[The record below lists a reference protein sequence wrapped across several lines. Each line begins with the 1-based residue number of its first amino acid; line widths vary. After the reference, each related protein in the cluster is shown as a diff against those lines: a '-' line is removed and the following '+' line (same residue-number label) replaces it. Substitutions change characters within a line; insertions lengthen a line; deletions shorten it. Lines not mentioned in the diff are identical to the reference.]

1 MLTED
6 KNTTTTTVT
15 EETVETFEGLM
26 PEEEKALR
34 MLHGL
39 SEPDDHALQFAL
51 GANEDTAAK
60 LALME
65 KHLLDAFGWGEL
77 ETFQVDE
84 EHLDAKAKIIDAL
97 RDD

>member
-6 KNTTTTTVT
+6 KKTTTTTVT
-15 EETVETFEGLM
+15 EESVESFDGLT

-34 MLHGL
+34 MHHGL
-39 SEPDDHALQFAL
+39 SEPDEHELQFAL
-51 GANEDTAAK
+51 GASEEAAAK

-77 ETFQVDE
+77 ETFQVQDE
-84 EHLDAKAKIIDAL
+84 HVEAKARIIDAL